1 MRIMYKKLLICN
13 VVAVTAFFVFVADKC
28 CGTTSQNWPANVRQI
43 EFVSSADSTLQPAL
57 FYKPQTEKKVPLLV
71 ALHTWSG
78 DYTQKTSI
86 PYAEWCIENKWV
98 FIHPDFRGPNKRPEA
113 TGSDKTVKDILSS
126 VDYAVE
132 KANVDSQRIYLVGCS
147 GGGYSSLL
155 MAGRATDIWAGVSAW
170 VPISDLKAWY
180 IECKKADRGYADDIF
195 KSCGGAPGTSF
206 AVDFEY
212 KSRSPITYLSGNLNL
227 PLDIN
232 AGIKDGHTGS
242 VAVSHSLRVFNL
254 AASKNDRIGE
264 KDIKFFVEKAEVPPH
279 LKKQVTDPAYGDKT
293 VLFRKN
299 SGNARITIFDG
310 GHEIIYEAALSW
322 PSKQKKV
329 TDVRAKK

>member
-1 MRIMYKKLLICN
+1 MYKKMRIYM
-13 VVAVTAFFVFVADKC
+13 VAVTMLFCAFVGDICF
-28 CGTTSQNWPANVRQI
+28 GTNLQNWPEHVRQI
-43 EFVSSADSTLQPAL
+43 EYISSADSTLQPAL
-57 FYKPQTEKKVPLLV
+57 FYKPQIEKNVPLLV

-78 DYTQKTSI
+78 DYTQKTSVL
-86 PYAEWCIENKWV
+86 YAKWCIENKWI
-98 FIHPDFRGPNKRPEA
+98 FIHPDFRGANKRPEA
-113 TGSDKTVKDILSS
+113 TGSDKTVKDILSA
-126 VDYAVE
+126 VDYAVA

-147 GGGYSSLL
+147 GGGYSALL

-180 IECKKADRGYADDIF
+180 FECKKADRGYADDIF

-212 KSRSPITYLSGNLNL
+212 KSRSPITYLSDNLNL

-232 AGIKDGHTGS
+232 TGIKDGHTGS

-254 AASKNDRIGE
+254 VASKNDRISE
-264 KDIKFFVEKAEVPPH
+264 KDIKYFVEKAEVPTH
-279 LKKQVTDPAYGDKT
+279 LKKQVTDPVYGDKT
-293 VLFRKN
+293 VLFRKK

-310 GHEIIYEAALSW
+310 GHEIIYEAALNW
-322 PSKQKKV
+322 LAKQKKL
-329 TDVRAKK
+329 TNVRAKK

>member
-1 MRIMYKKLLICN
+1 MNVVYKKLLIYN
-13 VVAVTAFFVFVADKC
+13 VAAVTALFVFAGERCFGADLED
-28 CGTTSQNWPANVRQI
+28 WPAQVKQI
-43 EFVSSADSTLQPAL
+43 EYISSADSTLQPAL

-78 DYTQKTSI
+78 DYTQKMSV

-113 TGSDKTVKDILSS
+113 TGSDKTVKDILSA
-126 VDYAVE
+126 VDYAVA

-180 IECKKADRGYADDIF
+180 FECKKAGRGYADDIF
-195 KSCGGAPGTSF
+195 KSCGGAPGVSF

-232 AGIKDGHTGS
+232 TGIRDGHSGS
-242 VAVSHSLRVFNL
+242 VAVSHSLRAFNL
-254 AASKNDRIGE
+254 VASKSDRINE
-264 KDIKFFVEKAEVPPH
+264 KDIKYFVEKAKVPPH
-279 LKKQVTDPAYGDKT
+279 LKKQVTDPAYGDKR
-293 VLFRKN
+293 VLFRK
-299 SGNARITIFDG
+299 SSRNARVTIFDG
-310 GHEIIYEAALSW
+310 GHEIIYEAALNW
-322 PSKQKKV
+322 LSKQKKG
-329 TDVRAKK
+329 TDVKAKK

>member
-322 PSKQKKV
+322 LSKQKKV